1 MTNPTR
7 ALFSPGVLQFSHL
20 SPEMFGTGC
29 LLLLSRV
36 RLGVWCILCCAPI
49 IVIVIFHSSAPSTSL
64 SSACSVSHSV
74 YTLSYPLHI
83 HFSLM
88 LAFFWAK
95 IEPAEMSKTQ
105 SQVVLFLLLFVE
117 KLPSLLPVKRVFPK
131 KLHMLCVAPLK

>member
-7 ALFSPGVLQFSHL
+7 VLFSPGVLQFSHL

-36 RLGVWCILCCAPI
+36 RLGVCCILYCAPI
-49 IVIVIFHSSAPSTSL
+49 IVIVVFHSSAPSTSL
-64 SSACSVSHSV
+64 SSAYSVSHSI
-74 YTLSYPLHI
+74 YSLSYPLHI

-95 IEPAEMSKTQ
+95 IEPAEMSK
-105 SQVVLFLLLFVE
+105 SQVVLFLLSFVE